1 MRTSKLPQKIFIGLA
16 WPYVNS
22 DLHIGHL
29 AGYLLPA
36 DIFARFHRLINDDV
50 LMVSG
55 SDCFG
60 TPITIEAEKQKVSP
74 RQIAQEYHQ
83 KFIELFKLADI
94 EFDLY
99 TKTNTNNH
107 QKVVQKIFLKLLK
120 KNFIF
125 KDKTR
130 QYYSQAEKRFLPDRY
145 VEGICPDCGF
155 GQARSDQCDNCNSLL
170 KEGELIKPKS
180 KISQKPVELKLT
192 EHYFFDW
199 PKLQK
204 FLEEY
209 IESKKGW
216 RQWVYQETLDWLK
229 KGLKPRAITRDLDWG
244 IEIPKNK
251 IAKELQIENIENKR
265 IYVWFEAIIGYL
277 SGSIEWAKK
286 TNKSWRDFWYN
297 AKARHFYFM
306 GKDNLIFHT
315 LFWPG
320 QLYAYDSK
328 IHLPDFPAIN
338 QFLTLNNQKF
348 SKSRGISISSAYLVK
363 TYGSDAV
370 RFYLCSIMPEN
381 ADANFT
387 WQDFADK
394 NNNLLI
400 GNLGN
405 FINRSLTLAKNLNFK
420 DNFNFDLSIEKQI
433 AKILT
438 QAKTA
443 LQNCEFRKY
452 LETILEL
459 SDFGNKYIAEK
470 QPWALKNKS
479 QVISNCSFIV
489 LALLLLIKPLMPNAS
504 KNLSAILGIKI
515 DLWPQNEIKILKQ
528 LVHKIKIGKIKP
540 LFKKIDAKEI
550 KKEEGKLKS
559 AITFS

>member
-1 MRTSKLPQKIFIGLA
+1 MAEKQKIFIGLA

-36 DIFARFHRLINDDV
+36 DIFARFHRLIGNDV
-50 LMVSG
+50 LMISG

-74 RQIAQEYHQ
+74 GQIVQEYHQ
-83 KFIELFKLADI
+83 KFIKLFKLADI
-94 EFDLY
+94 QFDLY
-99 TKTNTNNH
+99 TKTDTNNH
-107 QKVVQKIFLKLLK
+107 QKVVQDFFLKILK
-120 KNFIF
+120 KGFIV
-125 KDKTR
+125 KNKTF

-155 GQARSDQCDNCNSLL
+155 GQARSDQCDNCGSLF
-170 KEGELIKPKS
+170 KEGGLIKPKS

-209 IESKKGW
+209 IESKKDW
-216 RQWVYQETLDWLK
+216 RPWVYQETVDWLK
-229 KGLKPRAITRDLDWG
+229 KGLKPRAITRDLTWG
-244 IEIPKNK
+244 IKIPKNK
-251 IAKELQIENIENKR
+251 IPKELHIENIENKR
-265 IYVWFEAIIGYL
+265 IYVWFEAVIGYL

-286 TNKSWRDFWYN
+286 NKNRKWQDFWYN
-297 AKARHFYFM
+297 SKARHFYFM

-315 LFWPG
+315 LFLPG

-338 QFLTLNNQKF
+338 QFLTLENKKF
-348 SKSRGISISSAYLVK
+348 SKSRGICVDSSYVVK

-370 RFYLCSIMPEN
+370 RFYFCSIMPEN

-405 FINRSLTLAKNLNFK
+405 FINRSLALAKNLSFK
-420 DNFNFDLSIEKQI
+420 KIFVLDPAIEKQTAKLLGQ
-433 AKILT
+433 AKIY
-438 QAKTA
+438 

-452 LETILEL
+452 LETVLGL
-459 SDFGNKYIAEK
+459 SDFGNKYIAKK
-470 QPWALKNKS
+470 QPWALKNNS
-479 QVISNCSFIV
+479 QVIFDCSFIV
-489 LALLLLIKPLMPNAS
+489 LALLLLIKPLMPKAS
-504 KNLSAILGIKI
+504 KDLSDMLGIKI
-515 DLWPQNEIKILKQ
+515 DLWPDYEIKTLKD
-528 LVHKIKIGKIKP
+528 LVRKIKIRKIKP
-540 LFKKIDAKEI
+540 LFKKIKAP
-550 KKEEGKLKS
+550 LPC
-559 AITFS
+559 